1 MAEISVEEK
10 WLWKGPDV
18 DVPVVDWGTRELVV
32 PEGYDPKF
40 EDFVRGTKKPEDIE
54 EIEEAD
60 YLKGNEKGEL
70 TRKDVLNNKKFIGS
84 ARRFLREREPGI
96 YDTNEEVF
104 DAFMNHFRHQ
114 DVNEL
119 TAIHDLEYAQDADLR
134 GKQDRSIT
142 SSRSRRVCIKLFQM
156 RC

>member
-1 MAEISVEEK
+1 MAEIAIGSSEK
-10 WLWKGPDV
+10 SKYNPLGV
-18 DVPVVDWGTRELVV
+18 DLPVVDWGGSKVEI
-32 PEGYDPKF
+32 PEDYKF
-40 EDFVRGTKKPEDIE
+40 ELNWEDHKKDEKKPEDIE

-70 TRKDVLNNKKFIGS
+70 TRKDVINNKKFIGS
-84 ARRFLREREPGI
+84 ARRFLREREPGL

-119 TAIHDLEYAQDADLR
+119 TADTGLPTAIAGTD
-134 GKQDRSIT
+134 SSNNT
-142 SSRSRRVCIKLFQM
+142 SSDNSLTIKTSAEK
-156 RC
+156 